1 MQVHTDLRDQLHK
14 ARTLDEMSEI
24 VEECDARPPT
34 TRAPF
39 CTVPGDAY
47 TSWYKRHTWE
57 AMRHEMKKK
66 EEPRGAQ
73 EGETEGAEGAEG
85 ASGEREHENAEPRLS
100 KGQRKRLRQ
109 LRAMERKQQA
119 RRGDHGDHGEAEE
132 DGEQGHELEQGAQE

>member
-39 CTVPGDAY
+39 STVPGDAY

-66 EEPRGAQ
+66 EETRGAQ
-73 EGETEGAEGAEG
+73 ETEGAESG
-85 ASGEREHENAEPRLS
+85 ASGESEHENAEPRLS

-109 LRAMERKQQA
+109 QRAMERKQQA
-119 RRGDHGDHGEAEE
+119 RRGDHDEAEE
-132 DGEQGHELEQGAQE
+132 KGEQDHELEQRAQE